1 MLGVFAAVADF
12 ERDLIH
18 ECRLLGLA
26 RAARAG
32 EDLWAAY
39 CALEF

>member
-1 MLGVFAAVADF
+1 MLWVFAAVADF
-12 ERDLIH
+12 ERDLIR
-18 ECRLLGLA
+18 ECTLLGLA

-32 EDLWAAY
+32 EDLWTAH